1 MNNVVFFLRNCLDL
15 EEKEGKLMSINL
27 HSLAFFII
35 ASLALVL
42 MPGPNTL
49 YVMTRGI
56 TQGRKAALISA
67 LGASSG
73 DLLYALFAALGLV
86 VILQQSAM
94 LYGIIK
100 FCGALYMLFIGIQTI
115 SSKQSIAGNVEPMKQ
130 EPTKKLF
137 IKGFLTSALNPKTA
151 VFFVSFFPQFIDA
164 DSEFAAFTMLLYG
177 FIFFLL
183 GLVVLISCAQASS
196 FVRQWLVSKQ
206 EWEQYFRWAT
216 GTLFVGLGIKLIAPE
231 HR

>member
-1 MNNVVFFLRNCLDL
+1 MI
-15 EEKEGKLMSINL
+15 INL
-27 HSLAFFII
+27 HSLVFFSI
-35 ASLALVL
+35 ASLAMVL

-86 VILQQSAM
+86 VILQQSATI
-94 LYGIIK
+94 YGIIK
-100 FCGALYMLFIGIQTI
+100 ICGALYMLFIGIQTI
-115 SSKQSIAGNVEPMKQ
+115 RSKKPIAENSEPLQ
-130 EPTKKLF
+130 EEPAKKLF
-137 IKGFLTSALNPKTA
+137 VKGFFTSALNPKTA
-151 VFFVSFFPQFIDA
+151 IFFMSFFPQFIDA
-164 DSEFAAFTMLLYG
+164 NSEFAAFTMLLYG

-183 GLVVLISCAQASS
+183 GLVVLIFYAQASNS
-196 FVRQWLVSKQ
+196 VRQWLVSKQ
-206 EWEQYFRWAT
+206 ELEQYFRWIT
-216 GTLFVGLGIKLIAPE
+216 GTIFVGLGIKLIVPE

>member
-1 MNNVVFFLRNCLDL
+1 
-15 EEKEGKLMSINL
+15 MSINL

-35 ASLALVL
+35 TSLVLVL

-56 TQGRKAALISA
+56 TQGRKAALVSA
-67 LGASSG
+67 LGASTG

-115 SSKQSIAGNVEPMKQ
+115 SSKQSIAGNIEPLKP
-130 EPTKKLF
+130 EPTKSLF
-137 IKGFLTSALNPKTA
+137 LKGFLTSALNPKTA
-151 VFFVSFFPQFIDA
+151 IFFVSFLPQFIDA
-164 DSEFAAFTMLLYG
+164 NSEFAGFTMLLYG

-183 GLVVLISCAQASS
+183 GLVVLISYAQASS
-196 FVRQWLVSKQ
+196 FVRQWLVSRRK
-206 EWEQYFRWAT
+206 WEQYFRWIT
-216 GTLFVGLGIKLIAPE
+216 GTLFVGLGIKLIVPE